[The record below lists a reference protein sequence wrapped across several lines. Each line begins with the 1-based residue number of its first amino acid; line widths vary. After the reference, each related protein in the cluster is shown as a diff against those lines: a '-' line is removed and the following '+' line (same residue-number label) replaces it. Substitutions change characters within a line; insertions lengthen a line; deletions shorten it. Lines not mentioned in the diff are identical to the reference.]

1 MDKKYISYFQKVVTI
16 GVMTYAKNVKEAEK
30 KAWVKFKD
38 SEGLTYCLYE
48 ESKFELS
55 DTDEWCP
62 EIETSYTEDGVG
74 WKFNPSAK
82 TKDAIAKKIG
92 KNIDD
97 LTEEDFASFIKDS
110 VEKAVK

>member
-1 MDKKYISYFQKVVTI
+1 MDKKFVSYFQKVLTVGI
-16 GVMTYAKNVKEAEK
+16 MTYAKNTKEAEK
-30 KAWVKFKD
+30 KAWVKFKNQ
-38 SEGLTYCLYE
+38 EGLNCLYE

-74 WKFNPSAK
+74 WKFNPSDK
-82 TKDAIAKKIG
+82 TKEAIAKKIG
-92 KNIDD
+92 KSVSD
-97 LTEEDFASFIKDS
+97 LTEEDFTNFIKDS